1 VSDLFPD
8 LQPSLSPRLA
18 WLERHGLVVTK
29 LESGRYQCAL
39 DDENFARGEDEEAA
53 IVAFCV
59 KSGLAHYNQP

>member
-1 VSDLFPD
+1 MSDLFPD

-29 LESGRYQCAL
+29 LVNGRYECAL
-39 DDENFARGEDEEAA
+39 DEENFARGEDEEEA

-59 KSGLAHYNQP
+59 KTGIAHYTQ